1 MEGRS
6 SGEMTSK
13 ISPLE
18 QQLWDNWI
26 NHQSGEA
33 ANELI
38 TNYMYLVNF
47 HTERISSH
55 LPNSVSKDDVKSFGL
70 LGLYDALK
78 KFDPS
83 RDLKFDT
90 YASFRIKG
98 SIMDG
103 LRKED
108 WLPRSIREK
117 TKKVEQAVEQFE
129 QTHHREASS
138 SEIASITGMTVEEVE
153 TTIRDSLFGNILSI
167 EEKPNAANGTL
178 KEGIGYSIP
187 DDRAISPDKYMIKT
201 ELKLELIEGIKTLNE
216 KEQLVISLFY
226 NEELT
231 FTEIG
236 QILGLTT
243 SRISQIHKRS
253 IFKLKKTLNKMQ
265 VLY

>member
-1 MEGRS
+1 MN
-6 SGEMTSK
+6 SK
-13 ISPLE
+13 NSPLE
-18 QQLWDNWI
+18 QELWNDWI
-26 NHQSGEA
+26 TNKSGEA

-38 TNYMYLVNF
+38 SNYMYLVNF

-55 LPNSVSKDDVKSFGL
+55 LPSNVSRDDIKSFGL

-98 SIMDG
+98 SIIDG

-117 TKKVEQAVEQFE
+117 TKKVEQAAESFE
-129 QTHHREASS
+129 QMNQRAATAGD
-138 SEIASITGMTVEEVE
+138 IAAITGMTAEEVE
-153 TTIRDSLFGNILSI
+153 TTIKDSLFGNILSI
-167 EEKPNAANGTL
+167 EEKPNGSRNEL

-187 DDRAISPDKYMIKT
+187 DDSAVMPDRNILQNEIKG
-201 ELKLELIEGIKTLNE
+201 ELMEGIKSLNE

-236 QILGLTT
+236 QIIGLTT

-253 IFKLKKTLNKMQ
+253 LFKLRKSLSKMQ

>member
-1 MEGRS
+1 
-6 SGEMTSK
+6 MTSK
-13 ISPLE
+13 YSPLE
-18 QQLWDNWI
+18 QKLWDDWI
-26 NHQSGEA
+26 TKKSGEA

-38 TNYMYLVNF
+38 SNYMYLVNY

-55 LPNSVSKDDVKSFGL
+55 LPSNVSKDDIKSFGL

-78 KFDPS
+78 KFDIR

-90 YASFRIKG
+90 YASFRVKG
-98 SIMDG
+98 SIIDG

-117 TKKVEQAVEQFE
+117 AKKIEHASENFE
-129 QTHHREASS
+129 QKNQRKATAN
-138 SEIASITGMTVEEVE
+138 EIAATTGMTIEEVE

-167 EEKPNAANGTL
+167 EEKSKRNSNEM

-187 DDRAISPDKYMIKT
+187 DDSAILPDRNILQNEIME
-201 ELKLELIEGIKTLNE
+201 ELMEGIKTLNE

-236 QILGLTT
+236 EIIGLTT
-243 SRISQIHKRS
+243 SRISQIHKKA
-253 IFKLKKTLNKMQ
+253 IFKLRKTLNKMQ
-265 VLY
+265 AL

>member
-1 MEGRS
+1 MN
-6 SGEMTSK
+6 SK
-13 ISPLE
+13 NSPLE
-18 QQLWDNWI
+18 QELWNDWI
-26 NHQSGEA
+26 ANKSGEA

-38 TNYMYLVNF
+38 SNYMYLVNF

-55 LPNSVSKDDVKSFGL
+55 LPSNVSRDDIKSFGL

-98 SIMDG
+98 SIIDG

-117 TKKVEQAVEQFE
+117 TKKVEQAAESFE
-129 QTHHREASS
+129 QMNHRAATAG
-138 SEIASITGMTVEEVE
+138 EIALITGMTAEEVE
-153 TTIRDSLFGNILSI
+153 TTVKDSLFGNILSI
-167 EEKPNAANGTL
+167 EEKPNGSKNEL

-187 DDRAISPDKYMIKT
+187 DDSAVFPDRNILQNEIKG
-201 ELKLELIEGIKTLNE
+201 ELIEGIKSLNE

-236 QILGLTT
+236 QIIGLTT

-253 IFKLKKTLNKMQ
+253 LFKLRKSLSKMQ

>member
-1 MEGRS
+1 MN
-6 SGEMTSK
+6 SK
-13 ISPLE
+13 NSPLE
-18 QQLWDNWI
+18 QELWEDWI
-26 NHQSGEA
+26 KNRSGDA

-38 TNYMYLVNF
+38 ANYMYLVNF

-55 LPNSVSKDDVKSFGL
+55 LPSRVSKDDVKSFGL

-78 KFDPS
+78 KFDPG

-98 SIMDG
+98 SIIDG

-117 TKKVEQAVEQFE
+117 TKKVEQAAEHFE
-129 QTHHREASS
+129 QKHQREASS
-138 SEIASITGMTVEEVE
+138 EEIAEITGMSADEVE
-153 TTIRDSLFGNILSI
+153 TAIKDSLFGNILSI
-167 EEKPNAANGTL
+167 EEKPKGGKTDL

-187 DDRAISPDKYMIKT
+187 DDTAILPDRHVMQDEMKG
-201 ELKLELIEGIKTLNE
+201 ELIEGIKYLNE

-236 QILGLTT
+236 QIIGLTT

-253 IFKLKKTLNKMQ
+253 IFKLRKSLTKMQ
-265 VLY
+265 VFN

>member
-1 MEGRS
+1 MN
-6 SGEMTSK
+6 SK
-13 ISPLE
+13 STPLE
-18 QQLWDNWI
+18 QELWNDWI
-26 NHQSGEA
+26 TNKSSEA

-38 TNYMYLVNF
+38 SNYMYLVNF
-47 HTERISSH
+47 HSERISSH
-55 LPNSVSKDDVKSFGL
+55 LPSSVSKDDIKSFGL

-78 KFDPS
+78 KFDPA

-98 SIMDG
+98 SIIDG

-117 TKKVEQAVEQFE
+117 TKKVEQAAERFE
-129 QTHHREASS
+129 QKNQKEATAKD
-138 SEIASITGMTVEEVE
+138 IAETIGMTVEEVE
-153 TTIRDSLFGNILSI
+153 TTMKDSLFGNILSI
-167 EEKPNAANGTL
+167 EEKPKGSHSDL

-187 DDRAISPDKYMIKT
+187 DESAILPDRHILQNEIKG
-201 ELKLELIEGIKTLNE
+201 ELIEGIKSLNE

-236 QILGLTT
+236 QIIGLTT

-253 IFKLKKTLNKMQ
+253 IFKLRKTLNKMQ